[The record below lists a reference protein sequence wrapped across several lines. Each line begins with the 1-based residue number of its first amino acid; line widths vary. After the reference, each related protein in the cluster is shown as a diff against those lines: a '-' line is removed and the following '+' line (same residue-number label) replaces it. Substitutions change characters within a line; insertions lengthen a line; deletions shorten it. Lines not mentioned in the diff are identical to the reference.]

1 MATVRGGVK
10 RGRSNSNSQLLGLSP
25 EDRGATQQ
33 STFGTGIFEPSLMR
47 RRRRGDLAH
56 AEIGHMLG
64 TGGEAGWCLGTHV
77 WQQPDTTVRA
87 DNDHGMQISEN
98 SKSPGTDVSYVLKTV
113 C

>member
-1 MATVRGGVK
+1 
-10 RGRSNSNSQLLGLSP
+10 
-25 EDRGATQQ
+25 
-33 STFGTGIFEPSLMR
+33 MR

-56 AEIGHMLG
+56 AEIGHALG